1 MSELLDLL
9 LRPEVQNVGQN
20 LPTKKVRM
28 KRLSK
33 VLKQDV
39 VFTIRALPYGSVEV
53 IKQSDGDRSLN
64 AVLAGLVDPDPKDE
78 KLNKKFNAVTPKEML
93 KHMLLPGEIDDLSIQ
108 IELLSGYRGA
118 TIEEVKNDS
127 GTEETEN

>member
-78 KLNKKFNAVTPKEML
+78 QLNKKFNAVTPKEML

-108 IELLSGYRGA
+108 IERLSGYRGA
-118 TIEEVKNDS
+118 TIEEIKNDS
-127 GTEETEN
+127 GTEETET